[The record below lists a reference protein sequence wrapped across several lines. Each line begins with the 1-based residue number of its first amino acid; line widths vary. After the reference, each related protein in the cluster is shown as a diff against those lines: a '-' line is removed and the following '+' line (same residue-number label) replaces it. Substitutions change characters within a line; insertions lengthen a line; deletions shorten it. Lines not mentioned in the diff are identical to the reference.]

1 MTRTAKY
8 CAAMLLLAF
17 LITTNFYPINAR
29 NKRGVALETSRA
41 LSSPVPTSPQ
51 TETASAAS
59 LPYFTEPAIS
69 PDRSEIAFVSGGD
82 IWSVAAT
89 GGDAHLLVSHP
100 ANESRPL
107 YSPDGRRLAF
117 ISTRTGNG
125 DIYVLTLDTGD
136 LQRITYDDAYDQLD
150 AWSHD
155 GRWLYFSSTSRDIA
169 SMNDV
174 YRVSASGGTPLQ
186 VSADRYVNEYFS
198 APSPDGATLAF
209 TARGLASAQWW
220 RKGHSHI
227 DEAEIWLMRN
237 ANDGT
242 NNAANYERV
251 TSGSAKE
258 MWPMWSADNRRLFYV
273 SDRSGAQNIWTKT
286 PGSNS
291 EAKQL
296 TRFTNGRVLWPNISY
311 DGRTVVFEHDFQIW
325 TFDTSNNKASEVQ
338 INRRGAPAGAGTE
351 HLTLTS
357 GLQELALAP
366 DGKKTAFVVRGEI
379 FAASAK
385 DGGDAARI
393 TTNPANESEV
403 AWSPD
408 SRRLAYVSDRDG
420 ATHLFLYDFA
430 TNAETQLTRDA
441 STNDYTPRFSPDGKT
456 IAFERNGRELRTID
470 LTSKQERLLASGYL
484 ERPPFN
490 SDRPFVWSADNRWIA
505 FMGISGRSFKNIYVV
520 PATTTN
526 SATEAATAATTTA
539 RPVSFLANVGSNT
552 VAWSPDGTFLLFDT
566 GQRTETGQLA
576 RVDLI
581 PRTPR
586 FREDQFRDLFKEE
599 TPKSVT
605 PTLQRQENQP
615 QSPVPQRDAPN
626 TTPTSSPTPAASAS
640 ASPADADEA
649 KKLAAKPTEIVFDG
663 IRQRLSL
670 LPVGVDVSYQ
680 TISPDGKQ
688 VLMIAGAA
696 GQQNL
701 YIYSLDELSKEP
713 AIARQLT
720 STPGQKSFA
729 QFSPDSKEVFYLE
742 DGRINV
748 VPLDTRIPRAV
759 AVSAEMDVDF
769 AREKQEVF
777 QQAWTY
783 MRDNFFDP
791 NFNGVDWQAVH
802 ATYAPRVNA
811 ARTPDELR
819 RLIQLMV
826 GELNASH
833 LGISAAPSA
842 TQASTGRLGLRFDR
856 KEYETNGRLRITE
869 IIPLSPTALAR
880 GGIKQGDYLFA
891 VDGKQ
896 ISARVNLDELLSY
909 KTNRR
914 VALTI
919 ASSPDAA
926 ANKHEVV
933 VRPISATTE
942 KGLLYR
948 KWVEDNRAY
957 VARISGGKLGY
968 VHMFDMSAASLA
980 QLFVDLDAE
989 NNARDGV
996 IVDIRNNNGGFVNAY
1011 ALDVFER
1018 RPYLTLTARGLPSA
1032 TARTVLGQRA
1042 LETPTVLVTNQHS
1055 LSDAEDF
1062 SEGYRTLR
1070 LGKIVGEPTAGWII
1084 YTSNQRLVDGSSF
1097 RIPFMRVT
1105 ATDGSPMELHPRP
1118 VDVGVVRPIGEGYG
1132 GQDSQLDAAARELM
1146 NEIGKRQNKSATNN
1160 R

>member
-1 MTRTAKY
+1 M
-8 CAAMLLLAF
+8 
-17 LITTNFYPINAR
+17 P
-29 NKRGVALETSRA
+29 
-41 LSSPVPTSPQ
+41 P
-51 TETASAAS
+51 
-59 LPYFTEPAIS
+59 LPYFAEPAIS
-69 PDRSEIAFVSGGD
+69 PDRAEIAFVSGGD
-82 IWSVAAT
+82 IWSVAAA

-107 YSPDGRRLAF
+107 FSPDGRKLAF

-125 DIYVLTLDTGD
+125 DIYVLTLDSGD
-136 LQRITYDDAYDQLD
+136 LQRITFDDAFDQLD
-150 AWSHD
+150 AWSRD

-169 SMNDV
+169 SMNDIF
-174 YRVSASGGTPLQ
+174 RVSTEGGTPLQ
-186 VSADRYVNEYFS
+186 VSADRYVNEFFS
-198 APSPDGATLAF
+198 APSPDGNTLAF

-227 DEAEIWLMRN
+227 DESEIWLMRN
-237 ANDGT
+237 ANDGGG
-242 NNAANYERV
+242 NAAANYERI
-251 TSGSAKE
+251 TEGGAKQ
-258 MWPMWSADNRRLFYV
+258 MWPMWSADGRKLFYV

-286 PGSNS
+286 IGG
-291 EAKQL
+291 EAKQV
-296 TRFTNGRVLWPNISY
+296 TRFTDGRVLWPNISY
-311 DGRTVVFEHDFQIW
+311 DGRTIVFEHDFSIW
-325 TFDTSNNKASEVQ
+325 TLDASNGKASELR
-338 INRRGAPAGAGTE
+338 INRRGAPSSPGTE
-351 HLTLTS
+351 HLTITN
-357 GLQELALAP
+357 GIQELALSP
-366 DGKKTAFVVRGEI
+366 DGKKNAFVVRGEI

-393 TTNPANESEV
+393 TTSPANESEP

-420 ATHLFLYDFA
+420 ATHLFVYDFA
-430 TNAETQLTRDA
+430 TNTETQLTRDA
-441 STNDYTPRFSPDGKT
+441 AANDNTPCFSPDGKR
-456 IAFERNGRELRTID
+456 IAFERNGRELRAID
-470 LTSKQERLLASGYL
+470 LNSKQERLLATGYL

-490 SDRPFVWSADNRWIA
+490 SDRPFVWSTDGRWIA
-505 FMGISGRSFKNIYVV
+505 FMAISGKSFKNIYVV
-520 PATTTN
+520 SSTGGAN
-526 SATEAATAATTTA
+526 EA
-539 RPVSFLANVGSNT
+539 RPVSFLANVGSNS
-552 VAWSPDGTFLLFDT
+552 VAWSPDGAFLLFDT

-576 RVDLI
+576 RVDLV

-599 TPKSVT
+599 TPKTVT

-626 TTPTSSPTPAASAS
+626 TTPSATPSPAASPT
-640 ASPADADEA
+640 ASPATESDET
-649 KKLAAKPTEIVFDG
+649 KKPVSKPTEIVFDG

-680 TISPDGKQ
+680 IISPDGKV
-688 VLMIAGAA
+688 VLMIAGSA

-701 YIYSLDELSKEP
+701 YTYSLDELAKEP

-729 QFSPDSKEVFYLE
+729 QFTSDSKEIFYLE

-748 VPLDTRIPRAV
+748 VSLDTRTPRAV
-759 AVSAEMDVDF
+759 VVSAEMDVDF

-783 MRDNFFDP
+783 LRDNFFDA
-791 NFNGVDWQAVH
+791 NFNGVDWQATY
-802 ATYAPRVNA
+802 ATYAPRISG

-819 RLIQLMV
+819 RLLQLMV

-833 LGISAAPSA
+833 LGVSAPPGG
-842 TQASTGRLGLRFDR
+842 TQPSTGRIGLRFDR
-856 KEYETNGRLRITE
+856 TEYETNGRLRVTE
-869 IIPLSPTALAR
+869 ILPLSAAALA
-880 GGIKQGDYLFA
+880 GNIKPGDYLLA

-896 ISARVNLDELLSY
+896 TGARVNLDELLNY
-909 KTNRR
+909 KINRR
-914 VALTI
+914 VALAV
-919 ASSPDAA
+919 ASSADG
-926 ANKHEVV
+926 ANKREVV
-933 VRPISATTE
+933 VRPVNAATE

-948 KWVEDNRAY
+948 TWVEDNRAY
-957 VARISGGKLGY
+957 VARVSGGRFGY
-968 VHMFDMSAASLA
+968 VHMYDMSSASLA

-1018 RPYLTLTARGLPSA
+1018 RPYLTLTPRGLPPA

-1042 LETPTVLVTNQHS
+1042 LEAPTILVTNQHS

-1062 SEGYRTLR
+1062 SEGYRALR

-1105 ATDGSPMELHPRP
+1105 ASDGSQMELHPRP
-1118 VDVGVVRPIGEGYG
+1118 VDVNIVRPIGEGFG
-1132 GQDSQLDAAARELM
+1132 GRDTQLDAATRELL
-1146 NEIGKRQNKSATNN
+1146 NQLGARRNVSTTRN

>member
-1 MTRTAKY
+1 VIRIAKFL
-8 CAAMLLLAF
+8 ALLLTISF
-17 LITTNFYPINAR
+17 CITTYIYPTNAR
-29 NKRGVALETSRA
+29 ERKADPEAPRAIDVAT
-41 LSSPVPTSPQ
+41 T
-51 TETASAAS
+51 AS

-69 PDRSEIAFVSGGD
+69 PNRSEIAFVSGGD
-82 IWSVAAT
+82 IWTVPMS

-100 ANESRPL
+100 ANEARPL

-125 DIYVLTLDTGD
+125 DIYILILDTGD
-136 LQRITYDDAYDQLD
+136 IQRVTYDDAYDQLD
-150 AWSHD
+150 AWSRD
-155 GRWLYFSSTSRDIA
+155 GHWLYFSSTSRDIA

-174 YRVSASGGTPLQ
+174 YRVSADGGTPLQ

-227 DEAEIWLMRN
+227 DEAEIWLVRN
-237 ANDGT
+237 AGDST
-242 NNAANYERV
+242 NNAAHYERI
-251 TSGSAKE
+251 TDGGAKQ
-258 MWPMWSADNRRLFYV
+258 MWPMWSADGRRIFYV
-273 SDRSGAQNIWTKT
+273 SDRSGAQNIWMKSIDGT
-286 PGSNS
+286 

-296 TRFTNGRVLWPNISY
+296 TRFADGRVLWPNISY
-311 DGRTVVFEHDFQIW
+311 DGRTVVFEHDFAIW
-325 TFDTSNNKASEVQ
+325 TLDTSNNKASEVQ
-338 INRRGAPAGAGTE
+338 ITRRGAPAGPGTE

-357 GLQELALAP
+357 GLQELAVSP
-366 DGKKTAFVVRGEI
+366 DGKKAAFVVRGEI
-379 FAASAK
+379 FAANAK

-393 TTNPANESEV
+393 TNSPANESEV

-408 SRRLAYVSDRDG
+408 SRRLVYVSDRDG

-430 TNAETQLTRDA
+430 TNTETQLTRTA
-441 STNDYTPRFSPDGKT
+441 NANDNTPRFSPDGKLL
-456 IAFERNGRELRTID
+456 AFERNGRELRILD
-470 LTSKQERLLASGYL
+470 LNSKQERLLATGYL

-505 FMGISGRSFKNIYVV
+505 FMGVGGRSFKNIYVV
-520 PATTTN
+520 PTAGGTALAET
-526 SATEAATAATTTA
+526 TAAA

-552 VAWSPDGTFLLFDT
+552 VAWSPDGTFILFDT

-576 RVDLI
+576 RVDLV

-605 PTLQRQENQP
+605 PTLQRQENQT
-615 QSPVPQRDAPN
+615 QSPVPQRDAP
-626 TTPTSSPTPAASAS
+626 TPAPSATPTPAP
-640 ASPADADEA
+640 SPTTSPSDVDEA
-649 KKLAAKPTEIVFDG
+649 KKIVAKPTEIVFDN

-701 YIYSLDELSKEP
+701 YTYSLDELGKEP

-742 DGRINV
+742 DGRINAV
-748 VPLDTRIPRAV
+748 ALDTRTPRAI
-759 AVSAEMDVDF
+759 AVSAEMDVHF
-769 AREKQEVF
+769 ALEKQEVF

-783 MRDNFFDP
+783 LRDNFFDP
-791 NFNGVDWQAVH
+791 NFNGVDWQAVR
-802 ATYAPRVNA
+802 AVYAPRVNA

-833 LGISAAPSA
+833 LGISAAPA
-842 TQASTGRLGLRFDR
+842 TVQVSTGRIGLRFDR
-856 KEYETNGRLRITE
+856 AEYETNGHLRVTE
-869 IIPLSPTALAR
+869 IIPLSPAALA
-880 GGIKQGDYLFA
+880 GNIKPGEYLLA

-896 ISARVNLDELLSY
+896 IGAHTNLDDLLNY
-909 KTNRR
+909 KINRR

-919 ASSPDAA
+919 GSSSDPG
-926 ANKHEVV
+926 NKREIV
-933 VRPISATTE
+933 VRPVNATTE

-957 VARISGGKLGY
+957 VARISNNRLGY
-968 VHMFDMSAASLA
+968 VHMYDMSAASLA

-1042 LETPTVLVTNQHS
+1042 LEAPTILVTNQHS

-1062 SEGYRTLR
+1062 SEGYRSLR

-1084 YTSNQRLVDGSSF
+1084 YTSNERLVDGSSF

-1118 VDVGVVRPIGEGYG
+1118 VDINIVRPIGEGYG
-1132 GQDSQLDAAARELM
+1132 GRDSQLDAAVRELL
-1146 NEIGKRQNKSATNN
+1146 NDVGKRQNRSANNN